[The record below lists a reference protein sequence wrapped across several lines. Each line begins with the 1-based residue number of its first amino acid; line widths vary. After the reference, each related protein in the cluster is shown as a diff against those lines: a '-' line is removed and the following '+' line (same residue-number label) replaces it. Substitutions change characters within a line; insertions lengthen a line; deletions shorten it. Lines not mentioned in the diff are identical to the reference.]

1 MSKPRVIIADDHRL
15 VAAGLKELLSTECE
29 VFSTVYD
36 GASLLADAR
45 RLRPDI
51 IMLDLSMPHGGLE
64 MLVKLRQVD
73 PEMKTIVV
81 TMNEDPDVAAEAF
94 RRGASAYVLKSS
106 APSELLEALQLVV
119 DRQVYVTPRVAGG
132 IINSLTNSVPTTSA
146 SQLSRR
152 QRDVLRL
159 LADGKSMKEAAAEL
173 NLAVATV
180 SFHKYRMMNQLNIKT
195 TAQLVR
201 FAVAQHIV

>member
-15 VAAGLKELLSTECE
+15 VVAGLKELLSTECE

-36 GASLLADAR
+36 GVSLLADAR

-51 IMLDLSMPHGGLE
+51 ILLDISMPHGGLE

-159 LADGKSMKEAAAEL
+159 LANGKSMKEAAAEL

-195 TAQLVR
+195 TAELIR

>member
-15 VAAGLKELLSTECE
+15 VVAGLKELLSAECE

-36 GASLLADAR
+36 GVSLLADAR
-45 RLRPDI
+45 RLHPDI
-51 IMLDLSMPHGGLE
+51 ILLDISMPHGGLE

-73 PEMKTIVV
+73 PAMKTIVV

-119 DRQVYVTPRVAGG
+119 DQQVYVTPRVAGG
-132 IINSLTNSVPTTSA
+132 IINSLTNSAPSTSA
-146 SQLSRR
+146 GQLSRR

-159 LADGKSMKEAAAEL
+159 LANGKSMKEAAAEL

-195 TAQLVR
+195 TAELIR

>member
-15 VAAGLKELLSTECE
+15 VVAGLKELLSTECE
-29 VFSTVYD
+29 IFSTVYD
-36 GASLLADAR
+36 GIALLADAR
-45 RLRPDI
+45 RLRPDVI
-51 IMLDLSMPHGGLE
+51 LLDISMPQGGLE

-73 PEMKTIVV
+73 PTMKTIVV

-94 RRGASAYVLKSS
+94 RRGAAAYVLKSS

-119 DRQVYVTPRVAGG
+119 DQQIYVTPRVAGG
-132 IINSLTNSVPTTSA
+132 IINSLTNSVSNSGA

-159 LADGKSMKEAAAEL
+159 LANGKSMKEAAAEL

-195 TAQLVR
+195 TAELIR